1 MEFGIFD
8 HVTRPPGVPVHAL
21 YESRLALL
29 RHAEQAGFRGYH
41 LAEHHGHALSAT
53 PSQTVFLSALARET
67 ERLRL
72 GLLVA
77 CLPLHHPV
85 RLAEEVC
92 MLDQL
97 SGGRVDLGLGRG
109 ISPFEHRIFGHD
121 AEERRARFEEALRL
135 LVQGLETGR
144 MDGTAARHF
153 DFPEV
158 ELPIEPVQR
167 PYPPLWAAGN
177 VEAAARHGFH
187 VVSGA
192 PVTAEVRARHAELWA
207 ESRRAPSPL
216 NPHVTEPLLGS
227 SHYVC
232 IAGSDEEARRIGERA
247 LAVLGRFLARSVGDE
262 PPHLQDPER
271 PAPPTPLVRA
281 IQGGGRGGVLVCGTA
296 ATVRE
301 HFVRYAAEGTVDYL
315 VINVPFGDM
324 THDEAERTLDAFVE
338 EVVPAVRA
346 AGQPVR

>member
-8 HVTRPPGVPVHAL
+8 HITRPPGVALDAL
-21 YESRLALL
+21 YESRIALL
-29 RHAEQAGFRGYH
+29 RRADAAGFRGYH

-53 PSQTVFLSALARET
+53 PSQTVFLTALARET

-97 SGGRVDLGLGRG
+97 SGGRVDLGVGRG

-121 AEERRARFEEALRL
+121 ADEGRERFEEALTM
-135 LVQGLETGR
+135 LVQGLSTSR
-144 MDGTAARHF
+144 MDTTRARHYE
-153 DFPEV
+153 FPEV
-158 ELPIEPVQR
+158 QLPVQPQQR

-192 PVTAEVRARHAELWA
+192 PVTAEVRARHRELWD
-207 ESRRAPSPL
+207 ESRRAPDRL
-216 NPHVTEPLLGS
+216 NPHVDEPLLGS
-227 SHYVC
+227 SHYLC
-232 IAGSDEEARRIGERA
+232 IADTDEEAQRIGERA

-262 PPHLQDPER
+262 PPHLQDPAR
-271 PAPPTPLVRA
+271 PAPPTPLVTA

-301 HFVRYAAEGTVDYL
+301 HFARYAAEGNVNYL

-324 THDEAERTLDAFVE
+324 TPAEADRTLDAFVAD
-338 EVVPAVRA
+338 VMPAVRA
-346 AGQPVR
+346 AASS

>member
-1 MEFGIFD
+1 VEFGIFD
-8 HVTRPPGVPVHAL
+8 HITRPPGVALDAL
-21 YESRLALL
+21 YESRIALL
-29 RHAEQAGFRGYH
+29 RKADAAGFRGYH

-97 SGGRVDLGLGRG
+97 SGGRVDLGVGRG

-121 AEERRARFEEALRL
+121 AAEGRERFEEALVL

-144 MDGTAARHF
+144 MGGARTRHF

-158 ELPIEPVQR
+158 ELPLEPVQR

-192 PVTAEVRARHAELWA
+192 PVTAEVRARHRELWE
-207 ESRRAPSPL
+207 ESRRRPGRL
-216 NPHVTEPLLGS
+216 NPHVTEPIVGS
-227 SHYVC
+227 SHYLC
-232 IAGSDEEARRIGERA
+232 IASTDDEARRIGERA
-247 LAVLGRFLARSVGDE
+247 LGVLGRFLARSVGDD

-271 PAPPTPLVRA
+271 PAEPTPLVRA
-281 IQGGGRGGVLVCGTA
+281 IQGGGRGGVLGCGTA

-301 HFVRYAAEGTVDYL
+301 HFVRYAAQGTVDYL

-324 THDEAERTLDAFVE
+324 TPAEAQYTLDAFVA
-338 EVVPAVRA
+338 EVMPALRE
-346 AGQPVR
+346 G

>member
-1 MEFGIFD
+1 VEFGIFD
-8 HVTRPPGVPVHAL
+8 HVARPAGVPVHAL
-21 YESRLALL
+21 YESRIALL
-29 RHAEQAGFRGYH
+29 RTAEAAGFRGYH
-41 LAEHHGHALSAT
+41 LAEHHGHGLSAT
-53 PSQTVFLSALARET
+53 PSQIVFLSALARET

-97 SGGRVDLGLGRG
+97 SGGRVDLGVGRG

-121 AEERRARFEEALRL
+121 AEEGRERFEEALAVVVR
-135 LVQGLETGR
+135 GLETGR
-144 MDGTAARHF
+144 MDSAHARHYA
-153 DFPEV
+153 FPEV
-158 ELPIEPVQR
+158 ELPIEPLQR

-192 PVTAEVRARHAELWA
+192 PVTAEIRARHAALWA
-207 ESRRAPSPL
+207 ESRRAPDRL

-232 IAGSDEEARRIGERA
+232 IADTDEEARRIGERA

-262 PPHLQDPER
+262 PPHRQDSDR
-271 PAPPTPLVRA
+271 PAPPTPLVKA
-281 IQGGGRGGVLVCGTA
+281 IQGGGRGGVLVCGST

-301 HFVRYAAEGTVDYL
+301 HFVRYAAEGNVNYL

-324 THDEAERTLDAFVE
+324 THAEAERTLDAFVS
-338 EVVPAVRA
+338 EVMPAVRA
-346 AGQPVR
+346 AA